1 MNHKF
6 RPELWPTQIKSK
18 LKSWKYRLIA
28 YIKRLLFPIYLFP
41 LKLVTYS
48 TYYLAIQVLRQ
59 LFQNCLLGNNFY
71 LLCLYRI
78 PVFIASRA
86 LWRLRQVFLFR
97 VGGQPDFETVG
108 SPGGRRPVRRLR
120 LFCI

>member
-1 MNHKF
+1 MKIKINPDQLVEKF
-6 RPELWPTQIKSK
+6 KYKLHLW
-18 LKSWKYRLIA
+18 RLRFIA
-28 YIKRLLFPIYLFP
+28 YIKRLLFPLYLFP

-86 LWRLRQVFLFR
+86 LWRLQ
-97 VGGQPDFETVG
+97 
-108 SPGGRRPVRRLR
+108 
-120 LFCI
+120 

>member
-1 MNHKF
+1 MNLKLN
-6 RPELWPTQIKSK
+6 PEKLITQTQAKIKNWQ
-18 LKSWKYRLIA
+18 LRFIA

-48 TYYLAIQVLRQ
+48 TYYLAIQILRQ
-59 LFQNCLLGNNFY
+59 LFQNRILGNNFY

-86 LWRLRQVFLFR
+86 LRRLRQVFLFR
-97 VGGQPDFETVG
+97 VGGQPDFETVSG
-108 SPGGRRPVRRLR
+108 PGGRRPVRRLR
-120 LFCI
+120 FFCI